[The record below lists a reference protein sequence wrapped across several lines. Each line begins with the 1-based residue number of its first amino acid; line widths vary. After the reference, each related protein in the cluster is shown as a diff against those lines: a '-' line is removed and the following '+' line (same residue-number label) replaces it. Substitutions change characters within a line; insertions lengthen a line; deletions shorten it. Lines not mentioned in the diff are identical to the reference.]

1 LPFVQAWARTPLWKR
16 AEYLHKV
23 DGLMKDNAQ
32 PMADALLNE
41 VPFLLL
47 HFTVPDKHAREGD
60 ALLARPSDACNGEV
74 LFVDICCVLQVAK
87 GAKDSLTEVIRS
99 GDLIAY
105 TAEEGVRYLG
115 EVLCHLLISLCQDQH
130 AVTDSDRAAGC
141 HRPFAKPGT

>member
-1 LPFVQAWARTPLWKR
+1 MRASALVQAWARTPLWKR

-41 VPFLLL
+41 VYISAPGPILDTCMRFL
-47 HFTVPDKHAREGD
+47 V
-60 ALLARPSDACNGEV
+60 ACWQCPAADNSV
-74 LFVDICCVLQVAK
+74 HLQVAK

-115 EVLCHLLISLCQDQH
+115 EVCMDTSTSASCRMRSLLLIIQSQ
-130 AVTDSDRAAGC
+130 A
-141 HRPFAKPGT
+141 

>member
-1 LPFVQAWARTPLWKR
+1 MLQAWARTPLWKR

-41 VPFLLL
+41 VYTGTPGPTWDLCN
-47 HFTVPDKHAREGD
+47 PQSEM
-60 ALLARPSDACNGEV
+60 LAAWPAADTSAH
-74 LFVDICCVLQVAK
+74 LQVAK

-115 EVLCHLLISLCQDQH
+115 EVCMTCTHKCKLLECGAICS
-130 AVTDSDRAAGC
+130 
-141 HRPFAKPGT
+141 